1 MLTATNIFV
10 QYGDR
15 VLLDHVNVIIKNK
28 DKVGLVGRNGAG
40 KSTLLKILAREI
52 SPMAGDI
59 TQPSQSTLAFLHQEI
74 EIEQHRTVID
84 ETMLAFS
91 ALQELNAQID
101 KMNEEIATR
110 TDYESTSYFDLL
122 EKFSTLNEQYAY
134 LGGDSAEGDAVKVL
148 QGLGF
153 KQGDFSRKIKEFSG
167 GWQMRV
173 VLAKML
179 LKKPDYLLLDEP
191 TNHLDIES
199 IIWLEKFI
207 QNYQSAAIII
217 SHDQQFL
224 DNCTKR
230 TIEIELGRVQDYNA
244 GYSKYLILRKDRRE
258 KQVASFENQQKAIAQ
273 KERTISRFMA
283 KATKTKMA
291 QSMQKQLDKVE
302 RIEIEPEDVGAM
314 NILFPPAPRSG
325 QIVVDVK
332 NVHKNYGEL
341 EVLKNISLIIERED
355 RVSFV
360 GQNGQ
365 GKTTLAKIIVDQL
378 SSTQGRI
385 DLGHNVTIGYY
396 AQNQAETLGGSRT
409 LLETMEDHSPPE
421 MRTKLRS
428 ILGAFLFSGEDQE
441 KKVSVLS
448 GGERAR
454 LALACLL
461 LNPFNLLVLD
471 EPTNHLDILSK
482 EVLKN
487 ALMKYDGTL
496 IIVSHDRSFLTDLTS
511 RTVEFRDKKLYEYL
525 GDINYFL
532 KKRELDNLRQV
543 EMHKTAAKGNDGNKK
558 NGKKSGKTNNSN
570 AAKPSLSKEDQAKL
584 KELEK
589 AVKNAERK
597 ISNLEN
603 EIKDFETKMAVD
615 GFYNDPK
622 SAEVLEKYN
631 SKKQELDMAFAK
643 WEEVVEAQGSIG

>member
-15 VLLDHVNVIIKNK
+15 VLLDHVNVVIKNK

-52 SPMAGDI
+52 SPMEGDI
-59 TQPSQSTLAFLHQEI
+59 TQPAQSTLAFLHQEI

-91 ALQELNAQID
+91 ALQELNHQID

-110 TDYESTSYFDLL
+110 TDYESKEYYDLL

-153 KQGDFSRKIKEFSG
+153 KQKDFSRKIEEFSG

-258 KQVASFENQQKAIAQ
+258 KQVASFENQQKVIAQ

-302 RIEIEPEDVGAM
+302 RIEIEQEDVGAM

-332 NVHKNYGEL
+332 NAHKSYGDL
-341 EVLKNISLIIERED
+341 EVLKDISLTIERED

-365 GKTTLAKIIVDQL
+365 GKTTLAKIIVDKL
-378 SSTQGRI
+378 SSSKGQI
-385 DLGHNVTIGYY
+385 DIGHNVTIGYY

-496 IIVSHDRSFLTDLTS
+496 IIVSHDRSFLADLTA
-511 RTVEFRDKKLYEYL
+511 RTIEFRDKKLYEYL

-543 EMHKTAAKGNDGNKK
+543 EMHKTANVESSGDKKKGKK
-558 NGKKSGKTNNSN
+558 NSKNNKTDTSK
-570 AAKPSLSKEDQAKL
+570 APLSKEDQAKL

-589 AVKNAERK
+589 SVKNAERK

-603 EIKDFETKMAVD
+603 EIKELEAKMAVD

-622 SAEVLEKYN
+622 SANILEKYN
-631 SKKQELDMAFAK
+631 SKKKELDEAFAK
-643 WEEVVEAQGSIG
+643 WEEVVEAHAKF